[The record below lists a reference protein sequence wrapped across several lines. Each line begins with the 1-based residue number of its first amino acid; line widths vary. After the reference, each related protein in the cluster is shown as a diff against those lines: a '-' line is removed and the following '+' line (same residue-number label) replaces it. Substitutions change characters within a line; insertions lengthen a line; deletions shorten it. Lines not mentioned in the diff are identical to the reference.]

1 VTLLQFIEFLTC
13 LLHFQFS
20 KFKVEVI
27 FGLANPVKLMMKII
41 IRELLKE
48 KQLFH
53 KIKDEP
59 NMQLFLW
66 RGFPF
71 DF

>member
-1 VTLLQFIEFLTC
+1 MFF
-13 LLHFQFS
+13 F
-20 KFKVEVI
+20 